1 MLGIWGQSCLRP
13 PLAGTLKVVGARNF
27 HTSRAGTQSVR
38 GLRHRIPTQTHSFRH
53 VFRTFPTQRFN
64 STQVPP
70 PPTTSPTSPKN
81 RSLLSRFIPS
91 PSNGNTGTL
100 DSKSSFR
107 KIVALAKPEWKPLS
121 IAIGLLLASST
132 VSMSIPFTI
141 GKLIDFFS
149 TTNPVS

>member
-27 HTSRAGTQSVR
+27 HTSGAGTRSVLN
-38 GLRHRIPTQTHSFRH
+38 LRNRIPTHTHSFRH
-53 VFRTFPTQRFN
+53 AFRTFPTQRFN
-64 STQVPP
+64 STQAPP
-70 PPTTSPTSPKN
+70 PPTTSPTAPKT

-91 PSNGNTGTL
+91 PSDVKTGTL
-100 DSKSSFR
+100 DSKSSFK

-121 IAIGLLLASST
+121 IAIGLLLASSA

-141 GKLIDFFS
+141 GRLIDFFS
-149 TTNPVS
+149 TANPVS